1 MAIIYLGVTSM
12 NITGGAGREA
22 RLPRSYYQY
31 YHSMHM
37 MHSEPLTSDRVNLAV
52 KLRGSTFNIRGTGG
66 GGGSGGVIG
75 GRDIGMDQTIFFN
88 IIQLIVQV
96 GICFQ
101 LYQVYG

>member
-37 MHSEPLTSDRVNLAV
+37 MHSEPLTSDLVNLAV
-52 KLRGSTFNIRGTGG
+52 KLKGSLFNIRRAGG
-66 GGGSGGVIG
+66 GGGVIG